1 MYCVTVNLNVN
12 HSEKYMYG
20 FCVQQWRFCKT
31 LRPGLVDQ
39 PGELQVNNILG
50 IANPGGVKG
59 IQTYSGEGS
68 SQTVVV

>member
-12 HSEKYMYG
+12 YGEKYMCG
-20 FCVQQWRFCKT
+20 FCVEQQRFYKT

-59 IQTYSGEGS
+59 IQTYSGAGS
-68 SQTVVV
+68 SKTVVL